1 LQAQVAERARYGLQ
15 WEAETV
21 CGPIEGS
28 EDIIEILRALS
39 ESQSNVRIRL
49 VQYQ

>member
-1 LQAQVAERARYGLQ
+1 VAERSWYGLQ

-21 CGPIEGS
+21 CGPIEGT
-28 EDIIEILRALS
+28 EDIVEILRALS
-39 ESQSNVRIRL
+39 DSQSNVRIRL